1 MLNHASNHIQ
11 QRCSALEKNLIMRII
26 YCDSVLDNK
35 IIEPDYE
42 EEKKSAVNCGFN
54 FSLISFEELTDG
66 NIVTALRF
74 IKEPENK
81 ELGIYRGWMLTPNQY
96 RNLYDG
102 LLKKNIELIN
112 SPAEYQH
119 CHYLP
124 DSYEKIKSKTPKSNW
139 TTELNTD
146 TIIELVSNFGESPI
160 IVKDFVKSEKHNW
173 DEACFIPNASDSE
186 KVKSVVDKFLELRG
200 NSLNE
205 GLVFRQFEELEFLT
219 EHSKSGMPLT
229 KEFRIFFANKRIVK
243 VFNYWDEGE
252 YGEVKP
258 ELDDFI
264 EIAQNIDSKLFTMD
278 VAKKK
283 NGDWIIME
291 LGDGQV
297 AGLPDNADRNEFYN
311 NLKENAL

>member
-1 MLNHASNHIQ
+1 
-11 QRCSALEKNLIMRII
+11 MRII
-26 YCDSVLDNK
+26 YCDSVFDNK

-66 NIVTALRF
+66 NIATALRF
-74 IKEPENK
+74 VKEAENK

-112 SPAEYQH
+112 SPAEYQY

-124 DSYEKIKSKTPKSNW
+124 DSYEKIETKTPKSNW
-139 TTELNTD
+139 TTELDNDSILKLTK
-146 TIIELVSNFGESPI
+146 EFGDSPI

-173 DEACFIPNASDSE
+173 EDACFIPNASDLD
-186 KVKSVVDKFLELRG
+186 KVKLIVDKFIELRG

-205 GLVFRQFEELEFLT
+205 GLVFRQFEELEYLT

-229 KEFRIFFANKRIVK
+229 KEFRIFFANKKIVK
-243 VFNYWDEGE
+243 VFDYWDEGE
-252 YGEVKP
+252 YGETKP

-264 EIAQNIDSKLFTMD
+264 EIAQEIESNFFTMD

-311 NLKENAL
+311 KLKENALQQFVLCKALSLNPRS